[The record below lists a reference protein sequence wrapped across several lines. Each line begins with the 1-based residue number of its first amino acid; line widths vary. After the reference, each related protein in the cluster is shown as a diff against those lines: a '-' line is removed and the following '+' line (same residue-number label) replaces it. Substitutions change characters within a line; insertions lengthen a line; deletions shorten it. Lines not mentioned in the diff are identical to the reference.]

1 MERMNRPITESNV
14 AEALQVSKK
23 QADTWL
29 RRFVEG
35 RIRELFKD
43 THACKA
49 EAEVAELLQ
58 VSMKY
63 ARSCLRRLVAEGTL
77 EKVYGP
83 LRYRSCGPSEDLFS
97 LDAGSH

>member
-43 THACKA
+43 ARLCKT

-58 VSMKY
+58 VSMKQ
-63 ARSCLRRLVAEGTL
+63 ARSCLRRLVNEGAL
-77 EKVYGP
+77 EKIYGP
-83 LRYRSCGPSEDLFS
+83 LRYRSCGPAEDLFS
-97 LDAGSH
+97 QDSGSN